1 MKKVESI
8 WAELSAKAQEVAQ
21 ESTELSEEVKVE
33 LGAKDMYNTSQNL
46 AKAVSQM
53 EFSSQLGAMESGIKS
68 ALKVAKKLLT
78 ELEADMKD
86 FRSKSDEL
94 GIDANSNDLYRT
106 VNKYYDDAVK
116 DINKGERLLDAIQKL
131 G

>member
-1 MKKVESI
+1 MKQVEKI
-8 WAELSAKAQEVAQ
+8 WAELSAKSQEF
-21 ESTELSEEVKVE
+21 TELSEEVKVE
-33 LGAKDMYNTSQNL
+33 LAAKDMYNTSQEL
-46 AKAVSQM
+46 SRAVSQM

-86 FRSKSDEL
+86 FKSKSDEL
-94 GIDANSNDLYRT
+94 GIDANSNDMYRT

>member
-8 WAELSAKAQEVAQ
+8 WAELSAKAQEAQ

-33 LGAKDMYNTSQNL
+33 LAAKDMYNTSQSL
-46 AKAVSQM
+46 VKAVSQM

-94 GIDANSNDLYRT
+94 GIDANSNDMYRT
-106 VNKYYDDAVK
+106 VNKYYDDAVR

>member
-8 WAELSAKAQEVAQ
+8 WAELSAKAQE
-21 ESTELSEEVKVE
+21 STELSEEVKVE
-33 LGAKDMYNTSQNL
+33 LAAKDMYNTSQSL
-46 AKAVSQM
+46 VKAVSQM

-94 GIDANSNDLYRT
+94 GIDANSNDMYRT
-106 VNKYYDDAVK
+106 VNKYYDDAVR